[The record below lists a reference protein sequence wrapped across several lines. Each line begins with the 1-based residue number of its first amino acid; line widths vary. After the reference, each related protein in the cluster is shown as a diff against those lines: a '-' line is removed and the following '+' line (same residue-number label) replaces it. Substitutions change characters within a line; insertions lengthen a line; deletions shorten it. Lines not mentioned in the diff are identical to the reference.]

1 MVKSLSNAAAGII
14 LTAFVTTFLL
24 VQPVGAEQYRAG
36 YLEGGSYWLFSDSME
51 AVRQSIQA
59 KGWEEKIVF
68 PEDAW
73 FSPGWDRDDQLED
86 RADALMGRKDLDM
99 IVSAGT
105 DATRALL
112 AANNGKTP
120 IVGMAISDPIDAG
133 FVDSREDSGVDN
145 FTVRLDPDR
154 YRRMIEM
161 FHQVVEFERLGLI
174 YPDTASGR
182 QYTNLREA
190 EAVARERGFEILT
203 YDRINTESAE
213 DCLEGL
219 RYLVG
224 QGMDAFFI
232 PSLLG
237 FDWENS
243 DVEMIFN
250 YLNDKGIP
258 TFARNG
264 SRDVRAG
271 ALMGFSTVDFSRRGD
286 FIADGIIRIL
296 EGEKPRNLNMVDRGT
311 PKISFNLR
319 VANIVGFNPPFDL
332 LAATDELYREIVLPE
347 NRKIR

>member
-1 MVKSLSNAAAGII
+1 MAKSFFTAAGGIV
-14 LTAFVTTFLL
+14 LTALMMAFLL
-24 VQPVGAEQYRAG
+24 LQPVGAEPYRAG
-36 YLEGGSYWLFSDSME
+36 YMEGGSYWLFSESME
-51 AVRQSIQA
+51 AVKQSLKA
-59 KGWEEKIVF
+59 KGYGEKIVF
-68 PEDAW
+68 PEDAR
-73 FSPGWDRDDQLED
+73 FSPGWDREDLLEN
-86 RADALMGRKDLDM
+86 RAVALMEREDLDL

-112 AANNGKTP
+112 AANNGKAP
-120 IVGMAISDPIDAG
+120 IIGMAISDPVDAG
-133 FVDSREDSGVDN
+133 FVDSLEDSGVDN

-190 EAVARERGFEILT
+190 EAVARARGFELLT
-203 YDRINTESAE
+203 YDRITTESAE

-219 RYLVG
+219 RHLVE

-243 DVEMIFN
+243 DVEMLFN
-250 YLNDKGIP
+250 YLNDKGVP

-264 SRDVRAG
+264 SRDVQAG

-286 FIADGIIRIL
+286 FISNSIIHIL
-296 EGEKPRNLNMVDRGT
+296 AGEKPRNLNMVDRGT
-311 PKISFNLR
+311 PKISFNLQA
-319 VANIVGFNPPFDL
+319 ANTIGFNPPFDL
-332 LAATDELYREIVLPE
+332 LAATDELYQEIVLPE

>member
-1 MVKSLSNAAAGII
+1 MAKSFSTTAGSIV
-14 LTAFVTTFLL
+14 LTVLMMAFLPL
-24 VQPVGAEQYRAG
+24 QPVGAEPYRAG
-36 YLEGGSYWLFSDSME
+36 YLEGGAYWLFSDSME
-51 AVRQSIQA
+51 AVKQSLEA
-59 KGWEEKIVF
+59 KGWGEKIVF

-73 FSPGWDRDDQLED
+73 FSPGWDREDLWED
-86 RADALMGRKDLDM
+86 RAAALMERKDLDL

-120 IVGMAISDPIDAG
+120 VVGMAISDPVDAG

-145 FTVRLDPDR
+145 FTVRLDPER

-161 FHQVVEFERLGLI
+161 FHQVVEFEKLGLI

-190 EAVARERGFEILT
+190 EAVAHDRGFELLT
-203 YDRINTESAE
+203 YDRITTESAA

-219 RYLVG
+219 RYLVE

-243 DVEMIFN
+243 DVEKLFN

-286 FIADGIIRIL
+286 FISDGIIRIL

-311 PKISFNLR
+311 PKISFNIR
-319 VANIVGFNPPFDL
+319 VANTIGFNPPFDL
-332 LAATDELYREIVLPE
+332 LAATDELYQEIVLPE